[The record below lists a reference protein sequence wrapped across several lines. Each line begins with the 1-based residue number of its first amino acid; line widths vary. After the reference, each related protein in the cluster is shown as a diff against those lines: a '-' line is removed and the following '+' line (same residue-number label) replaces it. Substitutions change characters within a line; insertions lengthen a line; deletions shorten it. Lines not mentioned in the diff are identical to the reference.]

1 MTLKSIREEA
11 GYTIEEFAE
20 ILKLQPYGLQLLESK
35 GTSGAAA
42 VKTFGIYCEKA
53 GVNPADFLGNM
64 EVKIPFSFGSVD
76 AATVVNFKGICK
88 AENMTYGAGF
98 DFLVDF
104 YLANVLTFGGLEA
117 LGLTI
122 EDIADRLN
130 MPVESVECLSNAN
143 LKGGALV
150 ELIKNQN
157 MDFYEWICGKSID
170 KHGKTR

>member
-1 MTLKSIREEA
+1 
-11 GYTIEEFAE
+11 
-20 ILKLQPYGLQLLESK
+20 
-35 GTSGAAA
+35 
-42 VKTFGIYCEKA
+42 
-53 GVNPADFLGNM
+53 
-64 EVKIPFSFGSVD
+64 
-76 AATVVNFKGICK
+76 
-88 AENMTYGAGF
+88 MTYGAGF